1 MFNSISEKIQKNIT
15 YFCGIDKPR
24 SIDIYCYGIY
34 IILGSEDITGDLGE
48 NVVDNIA
55 SITDTIDG
63 ILGFLDLPC
72 KRIDMT
78 RWDQLNEWIN
88 G

>member
-1 MFNSISEKIQKNIT
+1 MCEA
-15 YFCGIDKPR
+15 DKPCI
-24 SIDIYCYGIY
+24 IDVYGYGIY

-63 ILGFLDLPC
+63 ILGISLIF
-72 KRIDMT
+72 RANASI
-78 RWDQLNEWIN
+78 
-88 G
+88 